1 MKTVRGFTLLEVLVA
16 LAVIAIALAS
26 IIKVVGTG
34 ASNAGYLRDKTFA
47 HWIAANRLAQMQ
59 IRNNAWPTLGTED
72 GKAKIAGRQW
82 YWRTVTKNTPEPDM
96 RRVDIEVRMEDDDD
110 VPPLTTL
117 TGFIAKPTTGARVG
131 IGIPPSGGGSPS
143 AGTGTN
149 VANPS
154 TRSEN

>member
-1 MKTVRGFTLLEVLVA
+1 
-16 LAVIAIALAS
+16 
-26 IIKVVGTG
+26 
-34 ASNAGYLRDKTFA
+34 
-47 HWIAANRLAQMQ
+47 HWVAANRLVQMQ

-72 GKAKIAGRQW
+72 GKAQMARRQW

-131 IGIPPSGGGSPS
+131 IGIAPTGAGTPP
-143 AGTGTN
+143 AGTGAGLTS
-149 VANPS
+149 PS
-154 TRSEN
+154 TGN